1 MAFWSWHKCALQEI
15 PLDTHSRKIVAN
27 CTLTVKAIWLNLM
40 IPYIKPTL
48 VVQVEWQ
55 EATISILYYAES
67 KCLLQESKGFGAIAM
82 GRQERHL

>member
-15 PLDTHSRKIVAN
+15 PLDTHSRKIVTN

-48 VVQVEWQ
+48 VVQVEWR

-67 KCLLQESKGFGAIAM
+67 KCLLQESKGPGAIAV
-82 GRQERHL
+82 GRQDRHL